1 MEPTAPDLAAHIQR
15 RIDDLQPPDS
25 LGHWPTRVCKQELN
39 ALPLHG
45 NWVYLWAL
53 QPDGTVLCMDHEALT
68 HPTETETDP
77 LVIYAVL
84 VHGSRIYPE
93 LQKLVP
99 ARPEGAQ
106 PCSACEGAG
115 MVTSGPESYD
125 SCLGCRGLGWYVAG

>member
-1 MEPTAPDLAAHIQR
+1 MAPDLAVRIQR

-68 HPTETETDP
+68 HPTEPETDP

-84 VHGSRIYPE
+84 VQGSRSYPE
-93 LQKLVP
+93 LQELVP
-99 ARPEGAQ
+99 ARPEGAR
-106 PCSACEGAG
+106 PCSACEATG
-115 MVTSGPESYD
+115 MVKSGLEAYD
-125 SCLGCRGLGWYVAG
+125 SCLGCRGLGWYVAR